1 MVDAFTWVLLVGVVP
16 FQTPSLL
23 LPISCSDRKGPEE
36 PRFRLRPVRLGT
48 VTLSSK
54 LLVRTGVDSKR
65 LANGSSGRSDT
76 EMSCLSSSSPSALMV
91 VSSFDRRP

>member
-1 MVDAFTWVLLVGVVP
+1 MVDAFTWVWLVDVLL
-16 FQTPSLL
+16 FETP
-23 LPISCSDRKGPEE
+23 LPLISISSSDRKGPEE

-48 VTLSSK
+48 VTFNSK
-54 LLVRTGVDSKR
+54 LFVRTGVDSKR

-91 VSSFDRRP
+91 VSSFDRKP